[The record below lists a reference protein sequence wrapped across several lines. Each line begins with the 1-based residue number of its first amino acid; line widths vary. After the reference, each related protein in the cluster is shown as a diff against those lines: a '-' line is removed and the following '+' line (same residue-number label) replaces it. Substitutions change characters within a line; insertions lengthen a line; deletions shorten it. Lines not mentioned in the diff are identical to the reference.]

1 VVLEVLHVGVA
12 ETFAAAVA
20 AAAVAVAVAVNVAVA
35 IAVATGEAVVGGPHG
50 SRCVVRLMMLRLM
63 MLLRLMLMLPLLL
76 LLLLMLESVRVL
88 ELMVRGVSVRRPVLP
103 VGAQR
108 GVHRGAGGRSVVA
121 AAVPISVPVSILVP
135 VAAMLVRDFPCPF
148 FESPHADD
156 VLLPRRRP
164 QHQPARWHAVRRPFC
179 PFHANVHADRA
190 VVLVVARASARVHH
204 RAGAVGTVPWRVHRG
219 PERPVVHVHRMRRRR
234 VARHPVAG
242 IRHAYHGNNE
252 RVDT

>member
-1 VVLEVLHVGVA
+1 MVLEVLHVGVA
-12 ETFAAAVA
+12 ETFAAAVTA
-20 AAAVAVAVAVNVAVA
+20 TAVAVAVAMNVAVA
-35 IAVATGEAVVGGPHG
+35 ISVATGEAVVGGPHG
-50 SRCVVRLMMLRLM
+50 SRCVVLLVRVRLM
-63 MLLRLMLMLPLLL
+63 MLLRLMLMLLLPL

-88 ELMVRGVSVRRPVLP
+88 ELMVRGVGVRRPVLP

-121 AAVPISVPVSILVP
+121 AAVPISILIP
-135 VAAMLVRDFPCPF
+135 VAAMLLRAFPRPL
-148 FESPHADD
+148 FESPYAED

-179 PFHANVHADRA
+179 PFHANVYPDQA
-190 VVLVVARASARVHH
+190 VVLIVARASARVHH

-219 PERPVVHVHRMRRRR
+219 PERSVVHVHRMRRRR

-242 IRHAYHGNNE
+242 IRHTYHSNTVTTSGSN
-252 RVDT
+252 T